1 MKQGLRLLV
10 LMLSTSTSV
19 PLLAQ
24 TAREPTIDEE
34 VVVVTARKREENLTE
49 TPLSVTALPR
59 AALARY
65 QIDDLGGLRDIV
77 PNLSVNIGDA
87 ANAIVYIR
95 GVGQR
100 DSLSFA
106 DPGVGIYLDD
116 VYLGRAQGAFLE
128 VVDIERIEVLRGPQG
143 TLYGRNTIGGAI
155 KYVSAKPSPEPTL
168 TVEAGIGGYAER
180 SARLVAS
187 GPLGAEGTVLGRL
200 SVAYGSHDGYRDNT
214 VADAGSTD
222 GDRALFAWRGQ
233 LEFAP
238 SANLV
243 LNVTLDGSDNNP
255 SRSLTPVRVT
265 AGPSLV
271 AATATKGAATSNS
284 RVEAD
289 FNDVQKLS
297 VRGAAVRASYSLAD
311 RAALSSTTAYRQV
324 QHQTHIDLDGTGYRI
339 FGVLVDQD
347 QSQFSQEF
355 QLSFSTDG
363 GVQGLLGAYW
373 FSEDDVTPDG
383 IRNTEPI
390 DFALGGGFFLPY
402 NTVSEND
409 QSIEARAVFGE
420 FSWGVSTDV
429 ELTAGIRYTDES
441 RRLRRK
447 ACQAFSTDA
456 LDIDLCDPPVGSLN
470 PFGLRVDLEESFDA
484 VTPKVGV
491 SYDAGVGLLYANWAR
506 GFKSGGFDGRIGYN
520 GASDAGAVGAQVRPY
535 DPEIADTFE
544 IGWKAEAPNRSWR
557 VTTAAFFNNYTDL
570 QLSSFSATPGGGFAT
585 VFTNAGKA
593 ETIGLEL
600 ELLARPSEH
609 LLVSLNLGHLD
620 ARYKEFIDATG
631 NDVSGERTPINA
643 PNWTAGLGIQ
653 SSRTTE
659 LGRLRLAADLRHRSE
674 YYVEVNNLEALAQD
688 GYVVLNGTIE
698 LEALDERWGVSLSVK
713 NLTDV
718 DYITHGFDLTA
729 FPGVGL
735 AYYGNP
741 RTYRL
746 GVRYRF
752 Q

>member
-1 MKQGLRLLV
+1 MKQGLQLIV
-10 LMLSTSTSV
+10 LMLSTSTSL

-24 TAREPTIDEE
+24 ATPEPTLEEE
-34 VVVVTARKREENLTE
+34 VVIVTARKREENVTK
-49 TPLSVTALPR
+49 TPLSVTAMPAMDLD
-59 AALARY
+59 RY
-65 QIDDLGGLRDIV
+65 QVDDLGGLRDIV

-116 VYLGRAQGAFLE
+116 VYLGRAQGAFLD

-155 KYVSAKPSPEPTL
+155 KYVSVKPSLEPTL
-168 TVEAGIGGYAER
+168 TVEAGLGGYAER
-180 SARLVAS
+180 SARLVAN
-187 GPLGAEGTVLGRL
+187 GPLGTEGTVLGRL
-200 SVAYGSHDGYRDNT
+200 SVAYGSHDGYRDNI
-214 VADAGSTD
+214 VAGAGSTD
-222 GDRALFAWRGQ
+222 GDKALFAWRGQ

-238 SANLV
+238 SDRLS

-265 AGPSLV
+265 PGPLLV
-271 AATATKGAATSNS
+271 AATASKGAAESTSE
-284 RVEAD
+284 VEAD
-289 FNDVQKLS
+289 FNDAEALS

-311 RAALSSTTAYRQV
+311 QVVLSSTTAYREV
-324 QHQTHIDLDGTGYRI
+324 QHQTHIDLDGTGYEI
-339 FGVLVDQD
+339 FGVFVDQD
-347 QSQFSQEF
+347 QNQFSQEV

-363 GVQGLLGAYW
+363 GLQGLLGAYW

-390 DFALGGGFFLPY
+390 DFALGGGLFLPY
-402 NTVSEND
+402 NTVSENN

-420 FSWGVSTDV
+420 LSWSLNPAV

-447 ACQAFSTDA
+447 ACQAFSTAA
-456 LDIDLCDPPVGSLN
+456 LDIDLCDPPTGSLN
-470 PFGLRVDLEESFDA
+470 PFALRVDLEESFDA
-484 VTPKVGV
+484 VTPKIGV
-491 SYDAGVGLLYANWAR
+491 SYDAGVGLVYANWAR

-520 GASDAGAVGAQVRPY
+520 GASDAGAVDAQTQPY
-535 DPEIADTFE
+535 DPEFADTLE
-544 IGWKAEAPNRSWR
+544 IGWKAEAPDRAWR
-557 VTTAAFFNNYTDL
+557 IAAAAFFNDYTDL

-593 ETIGLEL
+593 QTTGLEL

-609 LLVSLNLGHLD
+609 LLVSLNLGRLD
-620 ARYKEFIDATG
+620 AQYKEFIDATAD
-631 NDVSGERTPINA
+631 DVSADRTPINA
-643 PNWTAGLGIQ
+643 PDWTASLGFQ
-653 SSRTTE
+653 TTHATE
-659 LGRLRLAADLRHRSE
+659 LGRLRLAADFGYRSE
-674 YYVEVNNLEALAQD
+674 YYVEVNNLEALVQD
-688 GYVVLNGTIE
+688 GYLVLNTTAE
-698 LEALDERWGVSLSVK
+698 FEALDERWGISLGVK
-713 NLTDV
+713 NVTDE

-735 AYYGNP
+735 AYYANP

-746 GVRYRF
+746 ELRYRL